1 VHVQSIIILIIILA
15 DAFVKTLRSQVAKN
29 QLITGVN
36 LTVNVDAS
44 LRPTLTPLMFTLSQS
59 GIVTLALITSLRTQI
74 LLAVKRIPQRFHTSS
89 ARLKKVA
96 SF

>member
-1 VHVQSIIILIIILA
+1 MHVQSIIILIIILA
-15 DAFVKTLRSQVAKN
+15 DAFVKTLRPKVANQVS
-29 QLITGVN
+29 TGVN
-36 LTVNVDAS
+36 LTVNADAS
-44 LRPTLTPLMFTLSQS
+44 LRPTLQPLMITLSQS

-74 LLAVKRIPQRFHTSS
+74 LLAVKRIPQRFNTSS

>member
-1 VHVQSIIILIIILA
+1 MHVQSIIILIIILA
-15 DAFVKTLRSQVAKN
+15 DAFVKTLRPKIAN

-36 LTVNVDAS
+36 LTVNADAS
-44 LRPTLTPLMFTLSQS
+44 LRPTLQPLMITLSQS
-59 GIVTLALITSLRTQI
+59 GIVTLALIASLRTQI

-89 ARLKKVA
+89 ARFKKVA